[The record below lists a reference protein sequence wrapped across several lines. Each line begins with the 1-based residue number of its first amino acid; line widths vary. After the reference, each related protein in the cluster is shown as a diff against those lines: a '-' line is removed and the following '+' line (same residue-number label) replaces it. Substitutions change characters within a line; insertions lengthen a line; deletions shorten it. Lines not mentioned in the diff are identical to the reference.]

1 MGDTGSDIYILA
13 EVLLVTLS
21 EKETRPSPRLGIP
34 LEVLPR
40 LISIPLSPKVVIMP
54 VGGFW
59 AKRSAFLNLER
70 DSKNLCF
77 LDHSN
82 LLLEQTKQKTSIIR
96 FIKIIFLMALDIF
109 S

>member
-1 MGDTGSDIYILA
+1 MGEAAAAIYILA

-54 VGGFW
+54 VVGFW
-59 AKRSAFLNLER
+59 AKRSAFLKLEFDYANR
-70 DSKNLCF
+70 
-77 LDHSN
+77 H
-82 LLLEQTKQKTSIIR
+82 IIVG
-96 FIKIIFLMALDIF
+96 
-109 S
+109 